1 MKYIIA
7 FIAMF
12 LHTYAAA
19 CNLNIS
25 PGTTSIDT
33 ARACKAASVVQA
45 LFQTMGYTVMLN
57 TKVDHVA
64 EVYVPYTS
72 HAGIIYK
79 KSRGVFYATENRIEI
94 ERAPVTVLSGDLF
107 SDFYFTIIVHELIHA
122 AVAELLPEDYRSI
135 NTGQHELLA
144 YCGQYHTMSSSVR
157 NKNLTQVSSTFS
169 NEYQINNLVYFASDP
184 AVYTA
189 MSVAYCEKHGINQVF
204 RKILSLQ
211 SLQINIDGL

>member
-1 MKYIIA
+1 MKYIIV
-7 FIAMF
+7 FMAMF

-33 ARACKAASVVQA
+33 ARACKAASVVQE
-45 LFQTMGYTVMLN
+45 LFQSIGHPVVLN

-72 HAGIIYK
+72 HAGVIYK
-79 KSRGVFYATENRIEI
+79 KSRGVFYATENRVEV
-94 ERAPVTVLSGDLF
+94 ERAPDTLSSGDLF
-107 SDFYFTIIVHELIHA
+107 GDFYFTIIVHELIHA
-122 AVAELLPEDYRSI
+122 AVAEILPEDYKSI

-157 NKNLTQVSSTFS
+157 NKNLAPVSSTFG

-184 AVYTA
+184 AVYAA

-204 RKILSLQ
+204 RKILSLK